1 MEVGALLVG
10 RIENR
15 KKVDFVKRG
24 QERGNFAFGGST
36 VILITGEGK
45 VQPDPDILENSRRGI
60 ETKVKLGERVGK
72 AGS

>member
-15 KKVDFVKRG
+15 ETTDSVKRG

-36 VILITGEGK
+36 VILVTREGRAE
-45 VQPDPDILENSRRGI
+45 PDQDILEYSMRGI
-60 ETKVKLGERVGK
+60 ETKVKLGEKIGRGC
-72 AGS
+72 